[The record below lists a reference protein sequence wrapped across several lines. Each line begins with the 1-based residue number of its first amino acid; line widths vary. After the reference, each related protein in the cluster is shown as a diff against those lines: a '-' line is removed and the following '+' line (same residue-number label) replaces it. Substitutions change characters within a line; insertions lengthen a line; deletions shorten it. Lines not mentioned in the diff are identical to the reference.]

1 MLKLLV
7 FFHYSTS
14 LIWLNSGII
23 IAASSYFYLSSDGD
37 YTWFVNLI
45 VGIPFMLV
53 TLFFRYKWHLLIQYL
68 TKQKTTSQEKQ
79 IKQKLII
86 TKLIGFV
93 FVLSVGLVCLSAVF
107 SRLFIEGMSIFN

>member
-1 MLKLLV
+1 MLKLIV
-7 FFHYSTS
+7 FHYSTS

-23 IAASSYFYLSSDGD
+23 IAASSYLSSDGD

-107 SRLFIEGMSIFN
+107 SRLFIEGMAIFN